1 MFTSVKTLDTV
12 EFDLCVD
19 APKTKLKIL
28 FYHAAGHKGWL
39 YPAALQLK
47 TYIDLFYQNVADQLE
62 WLVPIQQEVS
72 DDELIQHIEQTD
84 ANVLCTS
91 HYLWNHAFLTAQLS
105 RIKNKLKH
113 NVKVVAGG
121 PSIDV
126 NNNHNFF
133 EQHPYIDYAVY
144 GAGEQAFA
152 DIVDHLVTNKAM
164 IAFNTSNCAW
174 KNHNTKKT
182 VVADYKFVKMI
193 ETSPFVHNKELF
205 SAMIDDAKKKNIS
218 IWLPYTLTRGC
229 PYSCTF
235 CDWNSGLGN
244 KVSRR
249 KNTYQQEIDLFQQLG
264 INNIYLSDANVG
276 QYNEDVE
283 MIEYFGQKNLQENAG
298 FHVGGNFSKLKKDNN
313 LKIFHIMS
321 RTGLSSKT
329 LNFSIQDTNQE
340 VLKNINRPDVG
351 WDVHLSMAS
360 ELQKTYPKQVIKG
373 QLIYGLPGQTV
384 ASWRQTLEQV
394 TQANILPIIFLNEP
408 LPASPAIYD
417 PEYQNKFKFEYLQ
430 SNRVLLDLHAFR
442 APLAKYN
449 IYSSLIPK
457 KSSSF
462 DQSDLVHMNL
472 LNSVYLAL
480 AVINLA
486 LTEYNLKRIDISK
499 IVDDYVTTPNYQNL
513 YNNLYHNWT
522 VDNNFYYTIDY
533 SGNKFVM
540 EYQLFFSNQ
549 EFLKRVLLL
558 LPADQKSEFSKLA
571 LTNKFY
577 NFFYEI
583 KNDFD

>member
-1 MFTSVKTLDTV
+1 MFTSVKTVDTV
-12 EFDLCVD
+12 EFDLSVD
-19 APKTKLKIL
+19 APKNKLKIL
-28 FYHAAGHKGWL
+28 FYHAGGTFADHTTWL
-39 YPAALQLK
+39 YPAVLQLK
-47 TYIDLFYQNVADQLE
+47 TYIDLFYQDIADQLE
-62 WLVPIQQEVS
+62 WLVPIQKEVS
-72 DDELIQHIEQTD
+72 DDELIQHIEQTN

-91 HYLWNHAFLTAQLS
+91 HYLWNHAFLTDQLS
-105 RIKNKLKH
+105 RVKNKLKH
-113 NVKVVAGG
+113 KVKSIAGG

-133 EQHPYIDYAVY
+133 EQYPYIDYAVY

-152 DIVDHLVTNKAM
+152 DIVNHLVTNKAM

-174 KNHNTKKT
+174 KNHNTGKPI
-182 VVADYKFVKMI
+182 VADYKFVKMI
-193 ETSPFVHNKELF
+193 EISPFVHNKELF
-205 SAMIDDAKKKNIS
+205 SAMVDDAKKKNIL

-249 KNTYQQEIDLFQQLG
+249 KNTYQQEINLFQQLG
-264 INNIYLSDANVG
+264 VSNIYLSDANVG
-276 QYNEDVE
+276 QYEEDVE

-298 FHVGGNFSKLKKDNN
+298 FHVGGNFSKLKKENN

-321 RTGLSSKT
+321 RTGLASKT
-329 LNFSIQDTNQE
+329 LNFSIQDTNHE

-351 WDVHLSMAS
+351 WDVHLSMAN
-360 ELQKTYPKQVIKG
+360 ELQKTYPRQIIKG
-373 QLIYGLPGQTV
+373 QLIYGLPGQTT
-384 ASWRQTLEQV
+384 ATWRQTLDQV
-394 TQANILPIIFLNEP
+394 TQANILPVIFLNEP

-430 SNRVLLDLHAFR
+430 SNRILVDQ
-442 APLAKYN
+442 K

-472 LNSVYLAL
+472 LNSLYLAL
-480 AVINLA
+480 VVINLA
-486 LTEYNLKRIDISK
+486 LTENNLTRINISN
-499 IVDDYVTTPNYQNL
+499 IVDDYVNTPNYQNL

-533 SGNKFVM
+533 SGNKCLIEF
-540 EYQLFFSNQ
+540 QLFLDNQ
-549 EFLKRVLLL
+549 DFLMYMISL
-558 LPADQKSEFSKLA
+558 LPADQKSQISKLVF
-571 LTNKFY
+571 NKKFPK
-577 NFFYEI
+577 FLAEI
-583 KNDFD
+583 TKDID